1 MSAQHGRRRFGRVA
15 GLALLLLA
23 AGCQDSDTPS
33 TQNAIESPTT
43 AATAV
48 PTKPDPAADDARVRA
63 VLLKA
68 GDLPANWV
76 GSGEAHPAGDDDRAI
91 EELLATCLSVNL
103 AEMKPVVDLDSPTF
117 TLGDAQVDSNVFT
130 LGAQAITDQY
140 QAALVKDG
148 PRCLGQAFAAALK
161 LGMPADVT
169 LGAPD
174 IRRVGTAVSGQGSKY
189 TLSITAT
196 RPASGEQFRF
206 TGGLTSVHV
215 GRLVIE
221 TSLLNTG
228 GAVPLT
234 ALDTATAAQYQRAT
248 AAG

>member
-1 MSAQHGRRRFGRVA
+1 MSAQNGRRRFGRVA

-23 AGCQDSDTPS
+23 AGCNDSDTPS

-48 PTKPDPAADDARVRA
+48 PTKPDPVADEARVRA
-63 VLLKA
+63 VLLKT
-68 GDLPANWV
+68 GDLPASWV
-76 GSGEAHPAGDDDRAI
+76 ASGAVHPSADDDRAVK
-91 EELLATCLSVNL
+91 EMLANCFALNL
-103 AEMKPVVDLDSPTF
+103 VEMNPVVDLDSATF

-130 LGAQAITDQY
+130 LGTQAITDQY

-161 LGMPADVT
+161 KGMPPDLAI
-169 LGAPD
+169 GAPD
-174 IRRVGTAVSGQGSKY
+174 IQRVGTAVSGQDSKY
-189 TLSITAT
+189 TVSITVT
-196 RPASGEQFRF
+196 RPATGEQFRL

-221 TSLLNTG
+221 TSLVNTG
-228 GAVPLT
+228 SDIPLT
-234 ALDTATAAQYQRAT
+234 ALDAATAAQYHRAT

>member
-1 MSAQHGRRRFGRVA
+1 MSAQHGRRRFGPLT

-48 PTKPDPAADDARVRA
+48 PTTPDPAADEGRVRA

-68 GDLPANWV
+68 GDLPAGWV

-91 EELLATCLSVNL
+91 EDLLATCLGVNV
-103 AEMKPVVDLDSPTF
+103 AEMKPVVDLDSATF

-130 LGAQAITDQY
+130 LGTQAIVDQY
-140 QAALVKDG
+140 QVALVKDG
-148 PRCLGQAFAAALK
+148 PRCLGEAFAAALK
-161 LGMPADVT
+161 KGLPADVT

-174 IRRVGTAVSGQGSKY
+174 IRRVGTAVSGRGSKY
-189 TLSITAT
+189 TISITTT
-196 RPASGEQFRF
+196 RPATGQQLRF

-228 GAVPLT
+228 GAIPLT

-248 AAG
+248 TAR

>member
-1 MSAQHGRRRFGRVA
+1 MSAQNGRRRFGRVA
-15 GLALLLLA
+15 GVALLLLA
-23 AGCQDSDTPS
+23 AGCKDADTPS

-48 PTKPDPAADDARVRA
+48 PTKPDPAADEARVRA

-68 GDLPANWV
+68 GDLPASWV
-76 GSGEAHPAGDDDRAI
+76 GSGSVHPPGDDDRAV
-91 EELLATCLSVNL
+91 EELLAKCFGLNL
-103 AEMKPVVDLDSPTF
+103 AEMNPIVDLDSPSF
-117 TLGDAQVDSNVFT
+117 TLGDAEIDSNVFT
-130 LGAQAITDQY
+130 LGTQAITDQY
-140 QAALVKDG
+140 HAALVKDG

-161 LGMPADVT
+161 KGMPADIT

-174 IRRVGTAVSGQGSKY
+174 IQRVGTAVSGQGSKY
-189 TLSITAT
+189 TVSITAT
-196 RPASGEQFRF
+196 RPATGEQFRF

-221 TSLLNTG
+221 TSLINTG
-228 GAVPLT
+228 SVIPLT
-234 ALDTATAAQYQRAT
+234 ALDTATAAQYHRAT